1 MSIGEN
7 LRMLVNVNELNLGQ
21 IVAADILNAN
31 DAVIIEKGAIVDEK
45 KLRRLKMWG
54 IKEVEI
60 SDGSGIKKDPVLEQ
74 KESGSKVK
82 VNKIMDKILSVS
94 EVIKSER
101 IFIFEK

>member
-1 MSIGEN
+1 MQ
-7 LRMLVNVNELNLGQ
+7 VNVNELKFGQ
-21 IVAADILNAN
+21 IVATDILNAN
-31 DAVIIEKGAIVDEK
+31 DVVIIEKGVTIDEK

-60 SDGSGIKKDPVLEQ
+60 SDGSGAKNDSIFEQ
-74 KESGSKVK
+74 SESNSKVRI
-82 VNKIMDKILSVS
+82 NKIMDKILSVS